1 MTVEDRFRA
10 RADALFDALRPG
22 EHAFLEVGGESTDFL
37 RVNHAQPRQAGHVL
51 RERATVRLLRG
62 RCHAT
67 VTVDLA
73 GTDDDGRLRIA
84 LDDARALV
92 EGADEDPYL
101 LVNTEPGASRRVDAG
116 QMPLPRDM
124 VDCVVEDAVGLDLVG
139 ILAAGPIWRGLASS
153 YGLHCWHEVRRH
165 DAKVAA
171 YLGGDRAVQTGLA
184 GADWSRDAW
193 RAMLSDARGRLEFLR
208 RPARALSPGRYRCHL
223 LPAAVDEL
231 LSMMNMGGFSAGAR
245 RTGAS
250 PLAQVVTGQAAL
262 HPSVTLTEDT
272 AHGWAPAFTS
282 DGFLRPARVPLLVG
296 GRTAEELVSPR
307 SAREF
312 GIVANGAEPDEAAQ
326 SLALAPGDL
335 DAQDV
340 LARLGTGLLVG
351 NLWYLNFS
359 DRPAGRVTG
368 MTRFATFWVEDGQV
382 VAPVSV
388 MRFDESLLNLF
399 GSQLVAL
406 GSVAEA
412 LVDNGTYG
420 GRGLN
425 GSRVP
430 GLLVEGMAFTL

>member
-1 MTVEDRFRA
+1 
-10 RADALFDALRPG
+10 
-22 EHAFLEVGGESTDFL
+22 
-37 RVNHAQPRQAGHVL
+37 
-51 RERATVRLLRG
+51 
-62 RCHAT
+62 
-67 VTVDLA
+67 
-73 GTDDDGRLRIA
+73 
-84 LDDARALV
+84 
-92 EGADEDPYL
+92 
-101 LVNTEPGASRRVDAG
+101 
-116 QMPLPRDM
+116 
-124 VDCVVEDAVGLDLVG
+124 
-139 ILAAGPIWRGLASS
+139 
-153 YGLHCWHEVRRH
+153 
-165 DAKVAA
+165 
-171 YLGGDRAVQTGLA
+171 
-184 GADWSRDAW
+184 
-193 RAMLSDARGRLEFLR
+193 
-208 RPARALSPGRYRCHL
+208 
-223 LPAAVDEL
+223 
-231 LSMMNMGGFSAGAR
+231 
-245 RTGAS
+245 
-250 PLAQVVTGQAAL
+250 
-262 HPSVTLTEDT
+262 VTLTEDT
-272 AHGWAPAFTS
+272 EHGWAPAFTS
-282 DGFLRPARVPLLVG
+282 DGFLRPARVPLIVG
-296 GRTAEELVSPR
+296 GRTADELVSPR

-335 DAQDV
+335 DAQDA

-430 GLLVEGMAFTL
+430 GLLVDGMAFTL